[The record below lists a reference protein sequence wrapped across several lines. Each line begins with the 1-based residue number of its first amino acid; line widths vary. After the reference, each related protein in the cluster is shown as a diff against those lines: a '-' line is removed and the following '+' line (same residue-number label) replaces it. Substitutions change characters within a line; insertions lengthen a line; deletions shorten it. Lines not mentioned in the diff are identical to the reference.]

1 MRSEDQEHQF
11 LLSLEANKSLDELIT
26 TIILSGGFNFNLLL
40 CQSSYDVKSIIGYIN
55 EKLLMQEQKKKIR
68 FLSSNLTNSIE
79 QFLDEIYTLPEVC
92 NNSEIVVI
100 DFTSITTFSKTKAE
114 LFFSKLNLMRNRL
127 ANSVQ
132 ATFVLAITKEY
143 KTSFIHGSPDIFS
156 IVSSVSLVEW
166 VGKIDEELIDDAEV
180 KQIDIHKKDELIE
193 KCENLRSKYMQNRE
207 DYVGQ
212 KKYLLVLQELG
223 KYCEKYDS
231 LHDAHKYYKKLIEIA
246 ETISD
251 KRPDSIDAQRDVS
264 VSLNNV
270 ANIYLQ
276 KGDVQLALDN
286 YSQSLKIRET
296 ISDKRPD
303 SIDAQRDVSV
313 SLDKVANIYLQKGDV
328 QLALDNYSQS
338 LKIAETISDK
348 RPDSIDAQRDLG
360 VSYIK
365 IADACEKL
373 SDFTSS
379 KEFFKKAQN
388 LFGKLNLKSIENFDD
403 LLRYIEQKT

>member
-1 MRSEDQEHQF
+1 
-11 LLSLEANKSLDELIT
+11 
-26 TIILSGGFNFNLLL
+26 
-40 CQSSYDVKSIIGYIN
+40 
-55 EKLLMQEQKKKIR
+55 
-68 FLSSNLTNSIE
+68 
-79 QFLDEIYTLPEVC
+79 
-92 NNSEIVVI
+92 
-100 DFTSITTFSKTKAE
+100 
-114 LFFSKLNLMRNRL
+114 MRNRL

-313 SLDKVANIYLQKGDV
+313 SLDKVADIYLQKGDVQLALDNYSQSLKIRETISDKRPDSIDAQRDVSVSLDKVANIYLQKGDV